1 MKKMIELVLA
11 AGCGVTSIINVLWT
25 VLLWMRS
32 ADQAGIISVV
42 RTDEDGDV
50 TVRYPFLSREK

>member
-1 MKKMIELVLA
+1 MIELVLA

-25 VLLWMRS
+25 VLLWMRY

-50 TVRYPFLSREK
+50 TVRYPFLSRKK

>member
-1 MKKMIELVLA
+1 MIELVLA

-25 VLLWMRS
+25 VLLWMRY

>member
-1 MKKMIELVLA
+1 MIELVLA

>member
-1 MKKMIELVLA
+1 MIELVLA

-25 VLLWMRS
+25 VLLWMRY

-50 TVRYPFLSREK
+50 TVRYPFLSRGK

>member
-1 MKKMIELVLA
+1 MIELVLA
-11 AGCGVTSIINVLWT
+11 AGCGVTSIINVLCT

>member
-1 MKKMIELVLA
+1 MIELVLA

-25 VLLWMRS
+25 FLLWMRY

>member
-1 MKKMIELVLA
+1 MIELVLA

-25 VLLWMRS
+25 VLLWMRY

-50 TVRYPFLSREK
+50 TVRYPFLSREN

>member
-1 MKKMIELVLA
+1 MIELVLA
-11 AGCGVTSIINVLWT
+11 AGCGVTSIINVLCT
-25 VLLWMRS
+25 VLLWMRY

-50 TVRYPFLSREK
+50 TVRYPFLSRGK

>member
-1 MKKMIELVLA
+1 MIELVLA

-42 RTDEDGDV
+42 RTDEDGNV
-50 TVRYPFLSREK
+50 TVRYPFLSRGK